1 MDVDVDVDVAKY
13 PLREDAAG
21 STTVLGITKK
31 GNHRPGW
38 GFGREGPGSMSIS
51 LFQVSDIGVA
61 FLVWF
66 SNIRGGL
73 GMDSRDVWVA
83 WRSLIEEY

>member
-1 MDVDVDVDVAKY
+1 
-13 PLREDAAG
+13 
-21 STTVLGITKK
+21 
-31 GNHRPGW
+31 
-38 GFGREGPGSMSIS
+38 MSIG

-73 GMDSRDVWVA
+73 GVDSRDVWVT
-83 WRSLIEEY
+83 WRSSIEKY

>member
-1 MDVDVDVDVAKY
+1 
-13 PLREDAAG
+13 
-21 STTVLGITKK
+21 
-31 GNHRPGW
+31 
-38 GFGREGPGSMSIS
+38 MSIS

-83 WRSLIEEY
+83 WRSSIEKC

>member
-1 MDVDVDVDVAKY
+1 M
-13 PLREDAAG
+13 
-21 STTVLGITKK
+21 LGITKK

-38 GFGREGPGSMSIS
+38 GFGREGPGLMSIS